1 MAQSIDKP
9 PFFDGDHY
17 AHWKTKM
24 KFFIKSRDYKLW
36 DVVEDGPF
44 VPQRSKAEW
53 SADDRKKMEL
63 NCKALHI
70 LFCAFGPSIYE
81 KMSSCESAMEVWD
94 KLEVTYEGTNEVKET
109 KIGLLTLEYEN
120 FKMDPEEN
128 IEKMFD
134 RFSTITNGLKGY
146 GEAIPEEKLV
156 RKLIYSLPESW
167 DSKSTAIIEAKNLK
181 TLKLD
186 ELMGSLLTH
195 QIMKKNKEDEKKR
208 EEIRAMGEKKIKGL
222 GINASAM
229 ALKSSTCHHVYS
241 SEEEDEEEEIVHLF
255 KKCAPFMKKA
265 LRELER
271 EPKRKERAST
281 SSHKKKA
288 HLATW
293 SDEDST
299 DDEQANLC
307 LMAIKEDSRV
317 TSDSSTSCSYSFD
330 ELQDAYDDL
339 VLDFKSHILKNKKLV
354 SKLTIQNVFLF

>member
-9 PFFDGDHY
+9 PFFDGTHY

-36 DVVEDGPF
+36 DIVEDGPF

-81 KMSSCESAMEVWD
+81 KMSSCESANEVWD
-94 KLEVTYEGTNEVKET
+94 KLEVTYEGTDEVKET

-156 RKLIYSLPESW
+156 
-167 DSKSTAIIEAKNLK
+167 
-181 TLKLD
+181 
-186 ELMGSLLTH
+186 
-195 QIMKKNKEDEKKR
+195 
-208 EEIRAMGEKKIKGL
+208 
-222 GINASAM
+222 
-229 ALKSSTCHHVYS
+229 
-241 SEEEDEEEEIVHLF
+241 
-255 KKCAPFMKKA
+255 
-265 LRELER
+265 
-271 EPKRKERAST
+271 
-281 SSHKKKA
+281 
-288 HLATW
+288 
-293 SDEDST
+293 
-299 DDEQANLC
+299 
-307 LMAIKEDSRV
+307 
-317 TSDSSTSCSYSFD
+317 
-330 ELQDAYDDL
+330 
-339 VLDFKSHILKNKKLV
+339 
-354 SKLTIQNVFLF
+354 

>member
-9 PFFDGDHY
+9 PFFNGDHY

-24 KFFIKSRDYKLW
+24 KFFLKSRDYKLW
-36 DVVEDGPF
+36 DIVEDGPF
-44 VPQRSKAEW
+44 VPQGSKAEW

-63 NCKALHI
+63 NCKTLHI

-81 KMSSCESAMEVWD
+81 KMSSCESAKEVWD

-167 DSKSTAIIEAKNLK
+167 DSKRTAIIEAKNLK

-195 QIMKKNKEDEKKR
+195 QIMNKNKEDEKKR
-208 EEIRAMGEKKIKGL
+208 EEIRAMGEKKIKGP

-229 ALKSSTCHHVYS
+229 ALKSSTCHHEDS
-241 SEEEDEEEEIVHLF
+241 SEEDSEDEEMAYLF
-255 KKCAPFMKKA
+255 NKFTRFMKSKM
-265 LRELER
+265 EKSKHESM
-271 EPKRKERAST
+271 KKMKD
-281 SSHKKKA
+281 SHKSKKKGSSSKQA
-288 HLATW
+288 YVATW

-299 DDEQANLC
+299 DDEVAHLC
-307 LMAIKEDSRV
+307 LMALNEGEV
-317 TSDSSTSCSYSFD
+317 TSNSSISNSYTFD

-339 VLDFKSHILKNKKLV
+339 LLEFKASFSKNKKV
-354 SKLTIQNVFLF
+354 DFKNKN

>member
-9 PFFDGDHY
+9 PFFDGTHY
-17 AHWKTKM
+17 AHWKIKM
-24 KFFIKSRDYKLW
+24 KFFIKSRDYELW
-36 DVVEDGPF
+36 DIVEDGSF

-70 LFCAFGPSIYE
+70 LFCAIGPSIYE
-81 KMSSCESAMEVWD
+81 KMSSCESAKEVCD
-94 KLEVTYEGTNEVKET
+94 KLEVTYEGTDEVKET

-167 DSKSTAIIEAKNLK
+167 DSKRTAIIEAKNFK

-195 QIMKKNKEDEKKR
+195 QIMKKNKE
-208 EEIRAMGEKKIKGL
+208 
-222 GINASAM
+222 
-229 ALKSSTCHHVYS
+229 
-241 SEEEDEEEEIVHLF
+241 
-255 KKCAPFMKKA
+255 
-265 LRELER
+265 
-271 EPKRKERAST
+271 
-281 SSHKKKA
+281 
-288 HLATW
+288 
-293 SDEDST
+293 
-299 DDEQANLC
+299 
-307 LMAIKEDSRV
+307 
-317 TSDSSTSCSYSFD
+317 
-330 ELQDAYDDL
+330 
-339 VLDFKSHILKNKKLV
+339 
-354 SKLTIQNVFLF
+354 